1 MKATTLGKKT
11 LLAVLAVGSMFT
23 GVSCSSLKNTWDGMS
38 QSGQG
43 ATAGGA
49 LGAAV
54 GTGVGAL
61 IGGGKGTWIGALV
74 GGALGAGT
82 GALVGNSMDRQKKEL
97 EEQLG
102 QLQAQENQDR
112 QDIDKNRQDIDKN
125 AKDIQDIKV
134 EMVKDRNDL
143 DAIKLVMGNSVLFPT
158 NSYKLSAAAQA
169 ALSRVAYNLK
179 QFPNTD
185 VTVVGYTDNTGGEQ
199 LNQKLSLERAQSV
212 VTDLESQGIPASRL
226 KAVGEGWNDPIAS
239 NSTAE
244 GRAQNRRVE
253 IFITADKQMIEQAQ
267 QQSQQQNQ

>member
-1 MKATTLGKKT
+1 MDTKKLAKHSLLGI
-11 LLAVLAVGSMFT
+11 LCAGMLSM
-23 GVSCSSLKNTWDGMS
+23 GSCSAWNDMS

-82 GALVGNSMDRQKKEL
+82 GALIGNSMDKQKKAL

-102 QLQAQENQDR
+102 QLQQQTDQNTA
-112 QDIDKNRQDIDKN
+112 DIEQNT
-125 AKDIQDIKV
+125 ADIQANRDSIAKNSQAINDIKV
-134 EMVKDRNDL
+134 EMVKDSNNL
-143 DAIKLVMGNSVLFPT
+143 DAIKLVMGDAVLFQT
-158 NSYKLSAAAQA
+158 GKYTLSAAADA
-169 ALSRVAYNLK
+169 TLSRIAYNLK
-179 QFPNTD
+179 QFPESD
-185 VTVVGYTDNTGGEQ
+185 ITVVGYTDNTGSEAV
-199 LNQKLSLERAQSV
+199 NQKLSLQRAESV
-212 VTDLESQGIPASRL
+212 VNYLEQQGVAADRL
-226 KAVGEGWNDPIAS
+226 KAIGKGWDDPIAS

-253 IFITADKQMIEQAQ
+253 IYITASQKAIQAAEKEAA
-267 QQSQQQNQ
+267 SK

>member
-1 MKATTLGKKT
+1 MKKIAKKGT
-11 LLAVLAVGSMFT
+11 LLALCAAMMLSGCNSI
-23 GVSCSSLKNTWDGMS
+23 KNTWDGMS

-82 GALVGNSMDRQKKEL
+82 GALVGNHMDRQKKAL
-97 EEQLG
+97 EEQLA
-102 QLQAQENQDR
+102 QMQAQENANSDQ
-112 QDIDKNRQDIDKN
+112 IDKNTQ
-125 AKDIQDIKV
+125 DIQDIKV
-134 EMVKDRNDL
+134 QMVKDRNDL
-143 DAIKLVMGNSVLFPT
+143 DAIKLVLGDAVLFQT
-158 NSYKLSAAAQA
+158 GKSNLSQEADA

-185 VTVVGYTDNTGGEQ
+185 VTVVGYTDNTGTEQ
-199 LNQKLSLERAQSV
+199 LNQTLSEQRAESV
-212 VTDLESQGIPASRL
+212 VKYLESQGISADRL
-226 KAVGEGWNDPIAS
+226 KAVGMGESDPIAS
-239 NSTAE
+239 NSTAA

-253 IFITADKQMIEQAQ
+253 MFITADQQMIKNAQ
-267 QQSQQQNQ
+267 NGK